1 MIPKMIFMDIDGT
14 LVDANMKI
22 SALDKD
28 SICQLIDQGTHVYLA
43 TGRKYRAAKAVAK
56 NLHSQ
61 VKVIASNG
69 CVYDCEQK
77 LIKNPLNLEALI

>member
-28 SICQLIDQGTHVYLA
+28 SICQLIDQ
-43 TGRKYRAAKAVAK
+43 
-56 NLHSQ
+56 
-61 VKVIASNG
+61 
-69 CVYDCEQK
+69 
-77 LIKNPLNLEALI
+77 LIC